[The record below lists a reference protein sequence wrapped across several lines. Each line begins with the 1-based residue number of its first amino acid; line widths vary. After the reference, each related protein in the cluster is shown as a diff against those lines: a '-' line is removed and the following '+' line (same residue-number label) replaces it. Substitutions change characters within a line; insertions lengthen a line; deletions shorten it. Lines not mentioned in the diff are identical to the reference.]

1 MTPAINPK
9 YANQGKGVGNPLIR
23 NNIQQDSAPLVLDS
37 SEDKTLQAH
46 DVEKDVNFS
55 RIPRNTWKCEE
66 LNSERLVFYVNKN
79 ATTSHGLVWQ
89 LQCLSLSW
97 HNTIVW

>member
-23 NNIQQDSAPLVLDS
+23 NNIQQDRAPLVL
-37 SEDKTLQAH
+37 DKTLQAH

-55 RIPRNTWKCEE
+55 RSPRNT
-66 LNSERLVFYVNKN
+66 
-79 ATTSHGLVWQ
+79 
-89 LQCLSLSW
+89 
-97 HNTIVW
+97 